1 MGAQKGG
8 EDSYNEKKG
17 KGPKNVRL
25 SCLKPGLGRDIAVGY
40 IRHPLLAL
48 HQE

>member
-8 EDSYNEKKG
+8 EGSYNEKKG

-25 SCLKPGLGRDIAVGY
+25 SCLKPGLGRDIAAGLFAT
-40 IRHPLLAL
+40 PS
-48 HQE
+48 